1 MSNENIILPGMSDQ
15 MTEAELLTWKVNVGD
30 EVKKGDVIA
39 EIATDKVDMDL
50 DSPFDGK
57 ITKLIAEE
65 GSMVNVGE
73 PLAEIEVEGESLLG
87 SLFDNSYC
95 CSLKL

>member
-1 MSNENIILPGMSDQ
+1 MTNENIILPAMSDQ
-15 MTEAELLTWKVNVGD
+15 MTEAELLTWKVSVGD

-57 ITKLIAEE
+57 IVKLVAEE
-65 GSMVNVGE
+65 GSMLNVGE
-73 PLAEIEVEGESLLG
+73 TLAEIEVEGESLLG
-87 SLFDNSYC
+87 SLFD
-95 CSLKL
+95 

>member
-1 MSNENIILPGMSDQ
+1 MSNENIILPAMSDQ
-15 MTEAELLTWKVNVGD
+15 MTEAEILTWKISVGD

-50 DSPFDGK
+50 DSPYDGK
-57 ITKLIAEE
+57 IIKLNVEE

-73 PLAEIEVEGESLLG
+73 TLAEIEVEGESLLG
-87 SLFDNSYC
+87 SLFD
-95 CSLKL
+95 

>member
-1 MSNENIILPGMSDQ
+1 MSNENIILPAMSDQ

-57 ITKLIAEE
+57 IVKLVAEE
-65 GSMVNVGE
+65 GSMLNVGE
-73 PLAEIEVEGESLLG
+73 TLAEIEAEGESLLG
-87 SLFDNSYC
+87 SLFD
-95 CSLKL
+95 

>member
-1 MSNENIILPGMSDQ
+1 MSNENIILPAMSDQ
-15 MTEAELLTWKVNVGD
+15 MTEAELLTWKVSVGD

-57 ITKLIAEE
+57 IVKLVAEE
-65 GSMVNVGE
+65 GSMLNVGE
-73 PLAEIEVEGESLLG
+73 TLAEIEVEGESLLG
-87 SLFDNSYC
+87 SLFD
-95 CSLKL
+95 

>member
-1 MSNENIILPGMSDQ
+1 MSNENIILPAMSDQ
-15 MTEAELLTWKVNVGD
+15 MTEAELLTWKVSVGD

-57 ITKLIAEE
+57 IIKLTIDE

-73 PLAEIEVEGESLLG
+73 TLAEIEVEGDSLLG
-87 SLFDNSYC
+87 YLFD
-95 CSLKL
+95 

>member
-1 MSNENIILPGMSDQ
+1 MSNENIILPAMSDQ
-15 MTEAELLTWKVNVGD
+15 MTEAELLTWKVSVGD

-57 ITKLIAEE
+57 IIKLTIDE

-73 PLAEIEVEGESLLG
+73 TLAEIEVEGDSLLG
-87 SLFDNSYC
+87 SLFD
-95 CSLKL
+95 

>member
-1 MSNENIILPGMSDQ
+1 MSNENIILPAMSDQ

-50 DSPFDGK
+50 ESPFDGK
-57 ITKLIAEE
+57 IVKLVTEE
-65 GSMVNVGE
+65 GSMLNVGE
-73 PLAEIEVEGESLLG
+73 TLAEIEVEGESLLG
-87 SLFDNSYC
+87 SLFD
-95 CSLKL
+95 

>member
-1 MSNENIILPGMSDQ
+1 MSNENIILPAMSDQ

-57 ITKLIAEE
+57 IVKLVAEE
-65 GSMVNVGE
+65 GSMLNVGE
-73 PLAEIEVEGESLLG
+73 TLAEIEVEGDSLLG
-87 SLFDNSYC
+87 SLFD
-95 CSLKL
+95 

>member
-1 MSNENIILPGMSDQ
+1 MSNENIILPAMSDQ
-15 MTEAELLTWKVNVGD
+15 MTEAELLNWKVNVGD

-57 ITKLIAEE
+57 IVKLVAEE
-65 GSMVNVGE
+65 GSMLNVGE
-73 PLAEIEVEGESLLG
+73 TLAEIEVEGEILLG
-87 SLFDNSYC
+87 SLFD
-95 CSLKL
+95 

>member
-1 MSNENIILPGMSDQ
+1 MSNENIILPAMSDQ
-15 MTEAELLTWKVNVGD
+15 MTEAELLTWKVNTGD

-57 ITKLIAEE
+57 IIKLNVEE
-65 GSMVNVGE
+65 GSMVNVGDT
-73 PLAEIEVEGESLLG
+73 LAEIELSLIHI
-87 SLFDNSYC
+87 
-95 CSLKL
+95 

>member
-1 MSNENIILPGMSDQ
+1 MSSENIILPAMSDQ

-30 EVKKGDVIA
+30 EIKKGDVIA

-50 DSPFDGK
+50 DSTFDGK
-57 ITKLIAEE
+57 IVKLIAEE

-73 PLAEIEVEGESLLG
+73 ILAEIEVEGESLLG
-87 SLFDNSYC
+87 SLFD
-95 CSLKL
+95 

>member
-1 MSNENIILPGMSDQ
+1 MSNENIILPAMSDQ

-30 EVKKGDVIA
+30 QVKKGDVIA

-57 ITKLIAEE
+57 IVKLVAEE
-65 GSMVNVGE
+65 GSMLNVGE
-73 PLAEIEVEGESLLG
+73 TLAEIEVEGESLLG
-87 SLFDNSYC
+87 SLFD
-95 CSLKL
+95 

>member
-1 MSNENIILPGMSDQ
+1 MSNENIILPAMSDQ
-15 MTEAELLTWKVNVGD
+15 MTEAELLSWKVNTGD

-57 ITKLIAEE
+57 IIKLNVEE
-65 GSMVNVGE
+65 GSMVNVGDT
-73 PLAEIEVEGESLLG
+73 LAEIEVEGDSLLG
-87 SLFDNSYC
+87 SLFD
-95 CSLKL
+95 

>member
-1 MSNENIILPGMSDQ
+1 MSNENIILPAMSDQ
-15 MTEAELLTWKVNVGD
+15 MTEAELLTWKVSTGD

-57 ITKLIAEE
+57 IIKLNVEE
-65 GSMVNVGE
+65 GSTVNVGDT
-73 PLAEIEVEGESLLG
+73 LAEIEVEGDSLLG
-87 SLFDNSYC
+87 SLFD
-95 CSLKL
+95 

>member
-1 MSNENIILPGMSDQ
+1 MSNENIILPAMSDQ

-57 ITKLIAEE
+57 IVKLVAEE
-65 GSMVNVGE
+65 GSTLNVGE
-73 PLAEIEVEGESLLG
+73 TLAEIEVEGESLLG
-87 SLFDNSYC
+87 SLFD
-95 CSLKL
+95 

>member
-1 MSNENIILPGMSDQ
+1 MSNENIILPAMSDQ
-15 MTEAELLTWKVNVGD
+15 MTEAELLNWKVNVGD

-57 ITKLIAEE
+57 IVKLVAEE
-65 GSMVNVGE
+65 GSMLNVGE
-73 PLAEIEVEGESLLG
+73 TLAEIEVEGESLLG
-87 SLFDNSYC
+87 SLFD
-95 CSLKL
+95 

>member
-1 MSNENIILPGMSDQ
+1 MSNENIILPAMSDQ

-57 ITKLIAEE
+57 IIKLVAEE
-65 GSMVNVGE
+65 GSMLNVGE
-73 PLAEIEVEGESLLG
+73 TLAEIEVEGESLLG
-87 SLFDNSYC
+87 SLFD
-95 CSLKL
+95 

>member
-1 MSNENIILPGMSDQ
+1 MSNENIILPAMSDQ
-15 MTEAELLTWKVNVGD
+15 MTEAELLTWKVSVGD
-30 EVKKGDVIA
+30 KVKQGDVIA

-57 ITKLIAEE
+57 IIKLTIDE

-73 PLAEIEVEGESLLG
+73 TLAEIEVEGDSLLG
-87 SLFDNSYC
+87 SLFD
-95 CSLKL
+95 

>member
-1 MSNENIILPGMSDQ
+1 MSNENIILPAMSDQ

-50 DSPFDGK
+50 DRPFDGK
-57 ITKLIAEE
+57 IVKLVAEE
-65 GSMVNVGE
+65 GSMLNVGE
-73 PLAEIEVEGESLLG
+73 TLAEIEVEGESLLG
-87 SLFDNSYC
+87 SLFD
-95 CSLKL
+95 

>member
-1 MSNENIILPGMSDQ
+1 MSNENIILPAMSDQ

-39 EIATDKVDMDL
+39 EIATDKVDMDI

-87 SLFDNSYC
+87 SLFD
-95 CSLKL
+95 

>member
-1 MSNENIILPGMSDQ
+1 MSNENIILPAMSDQ
-15 MTEAELLTWKVNVGD
+15 MTEAEILTWKISVGD

-50 DSPFDGK
+50 DSPYDGK
-57 ITKLIAEE
+57 IIKLNVEE

-73 PLAEIEVEGESLLG
+73 TLAEIEVEGDSLLG
-87 SLFDNSYC
+87 SLFD
-95 CSLKL
+95 

>member
-1 MSNENIILPGMSDQ
+1 MSNENIILPAMSDQ

-50 DSPFDGK
+50 DSPFAGK
-57 ITKLIAEE
+57 IVKLVAEE
-65 GSMVNVGE
+65 GSMLNVGE
-73 PLAEIEVEGESLLG
+73 TLAEIEVEGESLLG
-87 SLFDNSYC
+87 SLFD
-95 CSLKL
+95 

>member
-1 MSNENIILPGMSDQ
+1 MSNENIILPAMSDQ

-50 DSPFDGK
+50 DSPFDGR
-57 ITKLIAEE
+57 IVKLVAEE
-65 GSMVNVGE
+65 GSMLNVGE
-73 PLAEIEVEGESLLG
+73 TLAEIEVEGESLLG
-87 SLFDNSYC
+87 SLFD
-95 CSLKL
+95 

>member
-1 MSNENIILPGMSDQ
+1 MSNENIILPAMSDQ
-15 MTEAELLTWKVNVGD
+15 MTEADLLTWKVNVGD

-87 SLFDNSYC
+87 SLFD
-95 CSLKL
+95 

>member
-1 MSNENIILPGMSDQ
+1 MSNENIILPAMSDQ

-65 GSMVNVGE
+65 G
-73 PLAEIEVEGESLLG
+73 
-87 SLFDNSYC
+87 
-95 CSLKL
+95 